1 MSEINSINLH
11 VEVNDLTKHVAMNDP
26 GSAAI
31 RDLNV
36 ETDLKSVEIPNTSVL
51 ERSERCLKK
60 YHFRTDTHQFQ

>member
-36 ETDLKSVEIPNTSVL
+36 ERDLKSVEIPNTSFDFCFL
-51 ERSERCLKK
+51 A
-60 YHFRTDTHQFQ
+60 